1 MTNVKTMNKDTKYF
15 LCFFDKEFFRTDVNK
30 KIKHLRNFVW
40 NIIRK
45 YKDYKS
51 LIKKIKQIF

>member
-30 KIKHLRNFVW
+30 KIKQITF
-40 NIIRK
+40 RK
-45 YKDYKS
+45 FCMKYNT
-51 LIKKIKQIF
+51 